1 MRHCCHCCVKV
12 DLLFFKIN
20 LLQLMKTLIIA
31 KIIIFS
37 FTIIIFAQTTNTNVV
52 KQMPEELEKYLEKQK
67 MIQKLKP
74 VKPEPESA
82 ARRAEIIFFSSIP
95 LIYSSSY
102 LLVKLFMEL
111 TTGES
116 SEFPDSYWYYIG
128 INTVGIAT
136 YLTIKDYK
144 LTKKKKIKAP
154 IFKKEF

>member
-1 MRHCCHCCVKV
+1 
-12 DLLFFKIN
+12 
-20 LLQLMKTLIIA
+20 MKTLIIA

-144 LTKKKKIKAP
+144 LTKEKKIKAP